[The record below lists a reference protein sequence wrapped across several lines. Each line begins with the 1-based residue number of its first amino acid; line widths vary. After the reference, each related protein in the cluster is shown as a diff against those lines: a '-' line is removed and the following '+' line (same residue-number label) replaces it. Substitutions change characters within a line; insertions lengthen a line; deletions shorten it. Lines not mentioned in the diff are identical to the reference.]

1 MTQPF
6 AWASRAPFIL
16 YQVKSGHVQ
25 AVVSDVLRQNAREH
39 GRRPDG
45 RSLDGVRRITS
56 RASVLPCT
64 HGSSLFTRGETQ
76 ALSVATLGKPVAFEL
91 QTPLLCLRERT
102 LLHVQLLRNPR
113 RHDWLLSWLMPLPSQ
128 PASSG
133 TWEWEWLLWSQ
144 AAMHDGEAGH
154 SM

>member
-1 MTQPF
+1 MQST
-6 AWASRAPFIL
+6 AGTAPFETDL
-16 YQVKSGHVQ
+16 VMFGHEQ

-76 ALSVATLGKPVAFEL
+76 ALSVATLGKITVF
-91 QTPLLCLRERT
+91 QIRPLSS
-102 LLHVQLLRNPR
+102 PYA
-113 RHDWLLSWLMPLPSQ
+113 SQ
-128 PASSG
+128 HCG
-133 TWEWEWLLWSQ
+133 ML
-144 AAMHDGEAGH
+144 
-154 SM
+154 